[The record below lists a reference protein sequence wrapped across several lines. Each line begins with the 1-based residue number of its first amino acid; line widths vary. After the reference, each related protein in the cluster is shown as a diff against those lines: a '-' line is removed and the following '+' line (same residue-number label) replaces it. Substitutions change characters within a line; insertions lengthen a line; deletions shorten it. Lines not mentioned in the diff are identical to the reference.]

1 MVQLLHFEH
10 IALDNLRILG
20 ALPFSFLACRRK
32 SISFSSWFASTSI
45 THRAIC
51 PPAPSTSTFL
61 IASLTPPWTFCF
73 EMDAEGPS
81 FTRQRRIWRSC
92 AELAGTTL
100 RFATD
105 GTLRVQWK
113 K

>member
-61 IASLTPPWTFCF
+61 IASLTPPLDVLFRNGCR
-73 EMDAEGPS
+73 GPVIY
-81 FTRQRRIWRSC
+81 T
-92 AELAGTTL
+92 AKKNLALL
-100 RFATD
+100 R
-105 GTLRVQWK
+105 
-113 K
+113 